1 MTKEDADGC
10 SRLSQKRVFIVE
22 DKWFL
27 ATMLEDVVVEL
38 GLIAVGVAS
47 KLKDGLV
54 MAEQGQFDFAILDVS
69 LKGQMSH
76 PIADVLE
83 ARGPALRFR
92 DGLWRIR
99 RQGRETAGDDAD
111 EALQHRRSS
120 PRSTAGLAEGK
131 ATGYGH
137 LKLGIAPAVL

>member
-69 LKGQMSH
+69 LKAMSH

-83 ARGPALRFR
+83 ARGRPTLSRRAMAHQASRAR
-92 DGLWRIR
+92 DGR
-99 RQGRETAGDDAD
+99 RRAD